1 MKKITILLSIFLLI
15 SCQNFGQLKV
25 LGELPGGLKE
35 ISGNEIIAG
44 SDLIWIHEDG
54 GNKSEIFA
62 INFNGEIK
70 IELDVNH
77 KNNDWEDIT
86 SDEFGNLYIGD
97 FGNNYSSRNHLKIL
111 KINKED
117 LDKKEAKVEE
127 IEFEYE
133 DQDKF
138 PPKKKDRFFDA
149 ESFFYFKNNLYVF
162 TKSRVKNEYGKTS
175 LYKIPAIK
183 GKHTAKKIGDFNNG
197 EDADSWITAADIS
210 NDGKKVVLLSKKN
223 ILIFTEFTND
233 NFLSGKVQNIALEH
247 QSQKEGVSFKDN
259 NTLIITDEKSG
270 GEGGFL
276 YEFKIN

>member
-62 INFNGEIK
+62 INSNGKIIK
-70 IELDVNH
+70 ELDINE
-77 KNNDWEDIT
+77 KNSDWEDIT

-97 FGNNYSSRNHLKIL
+97 FGNNYSERKHLKIL
-111 KINKED
+111 KVNKED
-117 LDKKEAKVEE
+117 LDKKEAEVEE

-138 PPKKKDRFFDA
+138 PTKKKDRFFDA
-149 ESFFYFKNNLYVF
+149 ESFFYFKNNFYVF
-162 TKSRVKNEYGKTS
+162 TKSRVKDEYGKTS
-175 LYKIPAIK
+175 LYKIAAIK
-183 GKHTAKKIGDFNNG
+183 GKHRAKKIGDFNNG
-197 EDADSWITAADIS
+197 KDADSWITAADIS
-210 NDGKKVVLLSKKN
+210 EDGKKVVLLSKKN
-223 ILIFTEFTND
+223 ILIFTGFNND
-233 NFLSGKVQNIALEH
+233 NFLSGKVQSIALEH
-247 QSQKEGVSFKDN
+247 QSQKEGVCFKDN

-270 GEGGFL
+270 KEGGFL
-276 YEFKIN
+276 YEFKID

>member
-35 ISGNEIIAG
+35 ISGNEIVAG

-62 INFNGEIK
+62 IDFKGKIK
-70 IELDVNH
+70 IELDIKE

-111 KINKED
+111 KINKKD
-117 LDKKEAKVEE
+117 LDKKEVEVEE

-133 DQDKF
+133 HQDKF

-149 ESFFYFKNNLYVF
+149 EGFFYFKNNFYVF
-162 TKSRVKNEYGKTS
+162 TKSRVADAYGKTS
-175 LYKIPAIK
+175 LYKIPAKK
-183 GKHTAKKIGDFNNG
+183 GKHTAKKIGSFNNG
-197 EDADSWITAADIS
+197 KESNAWITAADIS
-210 NDGKKVVLLSKKN
+210 EDGKKVVLLSQKN
-223 ILIFTEFTND
+223 VLIFTDFKSD
-233 NFLSGKVQNIALEH
+233 NFLSGKVKKIPLEH
-247 QSQKEGVSFKDN
+247 QSQKEGVCFKDK
-259 NTLIITDEKSG
+259 NTLIITDEKAG
-270 GEGGFL
+270 RKGGFL
-276 YEFKIN
+276 YELKIN

>member
-1 MKKITILLSIFLLI
+1 MKKITILLNIFILV

-62 INFNGEIK
+62 IDSNGKIIK
-70 IELDVNH
+70 ELDINE
-77 KNNDWEDIT
+77 KNSDWEDIT

-97 FGNNYSSRNHLKIL
+97 FGNNYSERKHLKIL

-117 LDKKEAKVEE
+117 LDKKEAEVEE

-138 PPKKKDRFFDA
+138 PTKKKDRFFDA
-149 ESFFYFKNNLYVF
+149 ESFFYFKNNFYVF
-162 TKSRVKNEYGKTS
+162 TKSRVKDEYGKTS
-175 LYKIPAIK
+175 LYKFPAKK
-183 GKHTAKKIGDFNNG
+183 GKHVAKKIGDFNNG
-197 EDADSWITAADIS
+197 KESNSWITAADIS
-210 NDGKKVVLLSKKN
+210 DDGNKVVLLSKKN
-223 ILIFTEFTND
+223 ILVFTGFKND

-247 QSQKEGVSFKDN
+247 QSQKEGVCFKDN

-270 GEGGFL
+270 KEGGFL